1 MASDL
6 KPVYLLT
13 GADRP
18 KIARALERLRGRF
31 PDDSVEHLSAA
42 SASAEDVVAACN
54 SLGLF
59 GDGSRLVLVTE
70 VERWKAADAKMIGA
84 YLGAPSPGTVLAL
97 QGEEL
102 KKDSAL
108 AKACAKG
115 GDVLLYEITKRDLPK
130 WVQEQF
136 ARLGAKVTLDVCRR
150 LVEIVG
156 EDPYEL
162 ETEVEKIA
170 TWAGGDEIR
179 ERDVELVAC
188 GRAETSGFQLTDA
201 WGARDV
207 RGVLAAAE
215 ALLEQAPDAR
225 REETRVAALLTGHAA
240 RLRECQELDAE
251 GVSPREAAGRLKR
264 HPFYV
269 EKLFRQAANFSVEEL
284 RDAIVRLARLDLA
297 LKGGS
302 RLPGQLELER
312 ALVEITRRPEPHASA
327 RET

>member
-1 MASDL
+1 VAASEL
-6 KPVYLLT
+6 KPVYLIT
-13 GADRP
+13 GGDRP
-18 KIARALERLRGRF
+18 KIQRALRRLRDRIG
-31 PDDSVEHLSAA
+31 EEATELLTAHEA
-42 SASAEDVVAACN
+42 SGEDAVAACN
-54 SLGLF
+54 SLGLL
-59 GDGSRLVLVTE
+59 GGGGRLVIVDE
-70 VERWKAADAKMIGA
+70 VDRWKAADTKAVAA
-84 YLGAPSPGTVLAL
+84 YLASPAPDTVLAL
-97 QGEEL
+97 VTAEM

-108 AKACAKG
+108 AKACAKA
-115 GDVLLYEITKRDLPK
+115 GDLLLYEIGKRDLPK

-156 EDPYEL
+156 EDAYEL

-170 TWAGGDEIR
+170 TWAGGDDIR

-188 GRAETSGFQLTDA
+188 GHPETSGFQLTDA

-251 GVSPREAAGRLKR
+251 GVSPREAAVRLKR

-269 EKLFRQAANFSVEEL
+269 EKLFRQAANFAVDEL
-284 RDAIVRLARLDLA
+284 RDAVVRLARLDVA

-302 RLPGQLELER
+302 RLPGQLELEL
-312 ALVEITRRPEPHASA
+312 ALVEITRRPEPQQPA
-327 RET
+327 R